1 MITYTIEQQ
10 IESDTE
16 KYANYYLNVYQS
28 PITENSILAERDKE
42 AKRIQQSFVTSIKQS
57 SINNN
62 EIGVYMTQSTF
73 ESYMDTK
80 SPQERKQYVD
90 EQIALGNPKYKD
102 RNTWLKENADKIR
115 ISKLEAQVNEILAK
129 LPK

>member
-1 MITYTIEQQ
+1 
-10 IESDTE
+10 
-16 KYANYYLNVYQS
+16 
-28 PITENSILAERDKE
+28 
-42 AKRIQQSFVTSIKQS
+42 
-57 SINNN
+57 
-62 EIGVYMTQSTF
+62 MTQGTF

-80 SPQERKQYVD
+80 SPEERKQYVD

-102 RNTWLKENADKIR
+102 RNTWLKENTDKIR

>member
-1 MITYTIEQQ
+1 MTVLE
-10 IESDTE
+10 
-16 KYANYYLNVYQS
+16 
-28 PITENSILAERDKE
+28 
-42 AKRIQQSFVTSIKQS
+42 QQSFIPYT
-57 SINNN
+57 
-62 EIGVYMTQSTF
+62 
-73 ESYMDTK
+73 ESK
-80 SPQERKQYVD
+80 SPEERRQYIE

>member
-1 MITYTIEQQ
+1 
-10 IESDTE
+10 
-16 KYANYYLNVYQS
+16 
-28 PITENSILAERDKE
+28 
-42 AKRIQQSFVTSIKQS
+42 
-57 SINNN
+57 
-62 EIGVYMTQSTF
+62 MTQSTF

-80 SPQERKQYVD
+80 SPEERKQYVD

-102 RNTWLKENADKIR
+102 RNTWLKENTDKIR